1 MHGLVFEIFEEW
13 AIQIHGLEAWHRIKR
28 KAGCDVKDKSFVTRT
43 FYNYE
48 IWVKLINAAAEEIDS
63 SFDDILEAYGHF
75 NIKYHFSH
83 GHDALLRC
91 QGSTLR
97 QWLSNLNAMHD
108 HVQKSFPG
116 ENFCPPVFWCEDC
129 DTVEGSILLH
139 YFSQRGNLLVP
150 WVVGIVEELAFS
162 HFEVEVKMHRL
173 AKQDEEGSKF
183 TTWRI
188 TAADESQ
195 QWKLSPKASGQ
206 TCDGAEEEAVNFDGV
221 RWPSKCPFTGK
232 KLKKTIGEDEKLCPH
247 AKRLITAKSKQTT
260 TVSVATASTAS
271 TDDDNEQGG
280 LSLNK
285 MKEVFP
291 FHVLVNNEFE
301 IVQVGAKLPKL
312 LERTSS
318 EFAGVHIKDVLKITR
333 PVLGTDWD
341 WRSLNKLSDQNFFLA
356 PTLEKGYKAAK
367 RVSIATGNQKFSM
380 AEESVIKFKASI
392 VNLSPDRVMFTLS
405 PEARNVDD
413 LNNMGLTLSDL
424 PLQSCQRDA
433 VFLGEY
439 ITQEADKA
447 HNLDKLS
454 RKLGAEQ
461 VRQVAFKSSLPLF
474 GLFSLPDSLFVFRIC
489 RTLCFITSFQSKW
502 LMICGRE
509 RR

>member
-13 AIQIHGLEAWHRIKR
+13 VVQMHGLKAWHTIKQQ
-28 KAGCDVKDKSFVTRT
+28 AGCDVMDKSFVTRT
-43 FYNYE
+43 FYNYD
-48 IWVKLINAAAEEIDS
+48 IWLKLITATAEEIGS
-63 SFDDILEAYGHF
+63 SFDGILESYGHF
-75 NIKYHFSH
+75 NIRYHFSH

-129 DTVEGSILLH
+129 DTVDGSILLH
-139 YFSQRGNLLVP
+139 YFSQRGNVLAP
-150 WVVGIVEELAFS
+150 WVVGIVEELASS

-173 AKQDEEGSKF
+173 AKQDEDGSKF

-188 TAADESQ
+188 TAVDESQ
-195 QWKLSPKASGQ
+195 QWKLSPKANGQ
-206 TCDGAEEEAVNFDGV
+206 SCDGEEDAVSFDGV
-221 RWPSKCPFTGK
+221 QLPSKCPFTGN
-232 KLKKTIGEDEKLCPH
+232 KLKKDIDESEEMCPH
-247 AKRLITAKSKQTT
+247 
-260 TVSVATASTAS
+260 TVSSSDSDEVK
-271 TDDDNEQGG
+271 DQEG
-280 LSLNK
+280 LSLAK
-285 MKEVFP
+285 MREVFP
-291 FHVLVNNEFE
+291 FHVLVNNDFE
-301 IVQVGAKLPKL
+301 IVQVGDKLPKL
-312 LERTSS
+312 LERKST
-318 EFAGVHIKDVLKITR
+318 EFKGVHIKDVLQITR
-333 PVLGTDWD
+333 PVLGTDWN

-356 PTLEKGYKAAK
+356 PTTQEDKLSRTA
-367 RVSIATGNQKFSM
+367 SIATGHQTFSI
-380 AEESVIKFKASI
+380 AESAIKFKASI
-392 VNLSPDRVMFTLS
+392 VDLSSDKVMFTLS

-454 RKLGAEQ
+454 RTLGAEQ
-461 VRQVAFKSSLPLF
+461 VRYLVWFI
-474 GLFSLPDSLFVFRIC
+474 FVSHE
-489 RTLCFITSFQSKW
+489 LV
-502 LMICGRE
+502 
-509 RR
+509 

>member
-13 AIQIHGLEAWHRIKR
+13 VVQIHGIKAWHTIKQQ
-28 KAGCDVKDKSFVTRT
+28 AGCDVQDKSFVTRT
-43 FYNYE
+43 FYNYD
-48 IWVKLINAAAEEIDS
+48 IWLKLITATAEEIGS
-63 SFDDILEAYGHF
+63 SFDDILESYGHF
-75 NIKYHFSH
+75 NIRFHFSH

-129 DTVEGSILLH
+129 DIVDGSILLH
-139 YFSQRGNLLVP
+139 YFSQRGNVLAP
-150 WVVGIVEELAFS
+150 WVVGIVEELASS

-173 AKQDEEGSKF
+173 AKQDEDGSKF

-188 TAADESQ
+188 TAVDESQ

-206 TCDGAEEEAVNFDGV
+206 SCDGEEDAVSFDGV
-221 RWPSKCPFTGK
+221 QLPSKCPFTGK
-232 KLKKTIGEDEKLCPH
+232 KLKKDIDENEEMCPH
-247 AKRLITAKSKQTT
+247 AKRQIVKSETNTSKRQIVKSETNASIS
-260 TVSVATASTAS
+260 TVSSS
-271 TDDDNEQGG
+271 DSDEEKDEEG
-280 LSLNK
+280 LSLTK
-285 MKEVFP
+285 MREVFP
-291 FHVLVNNEFE
+291 FHVLVNNDFS
-301 IVQVGAKLPKL
+301 IVQVGDKLPKL
-312 LERTSS
+312 LKRKSK
-318 EFAGVHIKDVLKITR
+318 EFKGVHIKDVLKITR

-356 PTLEKGYKAAK
+356 PTSQEDQLS
-367 RVSIATGNQKFSM
+367 SIATGHQKFSL
-380 AEESVIKFKASI
+380 AESAIKFKASM
-392 VNLSPDRVMFTLS
+392 VNLSSNQVMFTLS

-454 RKLGAEQ
+454 RTLGAEQ
-461 VRQVAFKSSLPLF
+461 VRYLV
-474 GLFSLPDSLFVFRIC
+474 
-489 RTLCFITSFQSKW
+489 
-502 LMICGRE
+502 
-509 RR
+509 